1 MTQESE
7 TAARPI
13 TLGEA
18 MAEYLS
24 TVKPELR
31 SSYAQTIRRFVEYA
45 GESQLVSSLTGSRV
59 ELYAENQI
67 KPSDPTAPERVAAL
81 KAWFQYLK
89 RKDYAPANFGV
100 HIRVRRVAGRSAASN
115 NAPVQEERIEMTAD
129 GLETLKRQYDE
140 LASQQAELIQAVETA
155 RSDGDLRENAPYHA
169 AREALSFHQ
178 QKMKDIEHSLARA
191 VVVQARD
198 ERSSVGS
205 VVSVTNLDTNK
216 TFDYTLVS
224 AREANAAQQRI
235 SVESPVG
242 RQLLG
247 RRVGEEVLVS
257 TPRGESRFRVEA
269 VKHA

>member
-1 MTQESE
+1 
-7 TAARPI
+7 
-13 TLGEA
+13 
-18 MAEYLS
+18 
-24 TVKPELR
+24 
-31 SSYAQTIRRFVEYA
+31 
-45 GESQLVSSLTGSRV
+45 
-59 ELYAENQI
+59 
-67 KPSDPTAPERVAAL
+67 
-81 KAWFQYLK
+81 
-89 RKDYAPANFGV
+89 
-100 HIRVRRVAGRSAASN
+100 
-115 NAPVQEERIEMTAD
+115 
-129 GLETLKRQYDE
+129 
-140 LASQQAELIQAVETA
+140 
-155 RSDGDLRENAPYHA
+155 
-169 AREALSFHQ
+169 
-178 QKMKDIEHSLARA
+178 